1 MSAVRF
7 IKKAYLLFLLLP
19 WLPVYAADLNLVVK
33 EAFVNVHTGPSSLH
47 PVFYVV
53 TRGKKITVLSQKT
66 QWVKIKTGTHKIG
79 WVYEGDIAKTMF
91 SSGEQV
97 EFDKTSYEEFSKR
110 SIEVGVQT
118 GSLESSPAFSLSL
131 GYLFNDLFSTQLS
144 VGQAIGQ
151 LSSVSI
157 ISVDA
162 LMTPYPKIEYS
173 PYFVLGV
180 GSANIKPN
188 ATLINP
194 KTTTSSLA
202 KVAVGIKK
210 YLGERF
216 IVRLEWA
223 NYTLFSADN
232 DADSNEE
239 VTEWKVGFST
249 FF

>member
-1 MSAVRF
+1 MSAFRL
-7 IKKAYLLFLLLP
+7 IKRASFLFLLLSC
-19 WLPVYAADLNLVVK
+19 LPVFAADLNLKVQ
-33 EAFVNVHTGPSSLH
+33 EAFVNVHTGPSSLY

-53 TRGKKITVLSQKT
+53 ARGEQLTVLSQKT
-66 QWVKIKTGTHKIG
+66 QWIKIETVTHKIG
-79 WVYEGDIAKTMF
+79 WVYEGDIAKTIF

-97 EFDKTSYEEFSKR
+97 VFDKTTYEQFSKR
-110 SIEVGVQT
+110 SIEVGVQS
-118 GSLESSPAFSLSL
+118 GSMESSPAYSLSL

-144 VGQAIGQ
+144 VGKAIGK

-157 ISVDA
+157 LSVDA
-162 LMTPYPKIEYS
+162 LMTPFPKVDYS
-173 PYFVLGV
+173 PYFILGV
-180 GSANIKPN
+180 GNAKIIPN

-194 KTTTSSLA
+194 KTTSSSLA
-202 KVAVGIKK
+202 KVAIGIKK

-232 DADSNEE
+232 DADSNQE